1 MSRKGQPFNN
11 DSGDKNVGDTDP
23 DADNT
28 QPLPMKKMDKPKNH
42 VGQTAASNDES
53 EERSEKKKDDSVSK
67 SVTTDEEKDRT
78 NVLLTTKI
86 EQLEHKNRELEQSLY
101 ETNQEL
107 IKEKEKNKQEL
118 KLVVEDKVG
127 AVMKSAAAEEEMERH
142 KSDIEDK
149 THTIFNFHERIRQ
162 MEEAA
167 RVSDR
172 KKKSLTESIN
182 KLKEEVRERDQTIG
196 KEKESTK
203 KLKKTLNETKS
214 REKDLQ
220 QKEKQ
225 LNEKLAS
232 FQTSYN
238 ELVQSKHILVEN
250 LKEMEASKSKL
261 EKDLSRKIADYH
273 KLDGHC
279 LDVCWNY
286 DAAVKESL
294 TNLIVTSEI
303 KVLTPERTKQAE
315 HDACSLS
322 EKDTTLPL
330 KEESKEEMTWNIGIR
345 YTYLWHNKETEDIG
359 GGWTM
364 IKFNNDI
371 DVKCISPESMTGS
384 ECTRLLTGERK
395 REENGEEGAEEE
407 DGKGGKTEENM
418 DPGSF
423 KQTGKIEAEKEIE
436 GELSDENNEYNPDVK
451 TDNEPSELKSDF
463 NVKTEGNECNGDISQ
478 HDVEPKEEKQTKQD
492 EHKENVIHLKFDFDT
507 LTNSHKQTISEIR
520 RIVHA
525 QLEDQVVKAISQAVF
540 EEMELPRETGI
551 VSYVEECAKICWL
564 ARLHDPPIYIEFEEI
579 EDDSPFKAEMYKAYT
594 KTGKRLDYVVWPP
607 VFLYKN
613 GPILSKGVAQGK

>member
-1 MSRKGQPFNN
+1 
-11 DSGDKNVGDTDP
+11 
-23 DADNT
+23 
-28 QPLPMKKMDKPKNH
+28 
-42 VGQTAASNDES
+42 
-53 EERSEKKKDDSVSK
+53 
-67 SVTTDEEKDRT
+67 
-78 NVLLTTKI
+78 
-86 EQLEHKNRELEQSLY
+86 
-101 ETNQEL
+101 
-107 IKEKEKNKQEL
+107 
-118 KLVVEDKVG
+118 
-127 AVMKSAAAEEEMERH
+127 
-142 KSDIEDK
+142 
-149 THTIFNFHERIRQ
+149 

-273 KLDGHC
+273 VQQKYLNESKEQIRSLTLRLSKIAGANIAYQNPNIANLGDPNRQTRLAEKFSELYDNQWTDAFEQIDLQDDEEKIKRLYDILKKLDGHC